1 MSHATDPPG
10 TLSPDTPDP
19 AAAEALAAP
28 SRRRRGAWKLTL
40 GLTIGRAALHL
51 LAHTWRIDVRN
62 AGGWQRLRHDGQPF
76 ILSLW
81 HGDMLPLLWV
91 HRAEGVSVL
100 ISAHRDGEI
109 VARVAESLGMR
120 TVRGS
125 TSRGGA
131 RALLELTRVL
141 RRGDEVAV
149 TPDGPRGPRH
159 ALAPGMLV
167 AAQRA
172 DAPVVAIGVHASR
185 AWRLRSWDRFLVPKP
200 FARVTVAYSDPLKV
214 AAGNARD
221 TAAEAPRFEALM
233 EQAARAAAEG

>member
-1 MSHATDPPG
+1 MSRATDQLPPD
-10 TLSPDTPDP
+10 SPAPQ
-19 AAAEALAAP
+19 AGEASAAP
-28 SRRRRGAWKLTL
+28 LPRRRGAWKLTL
-40 GLTIGRAALHL
+40 GLTVGRVVLHL
-51 LAHTWRIDVRN
+51 LARTWRIRIRN

-81 HGDMLPLLWV
+81 HGDLLPLLWV

-141 RRGDEVAV
+141 QRGHEVAV

-167 AAQRA
+167 AAQRS
-172 DAPVVAIGVHASR
+172 DAPVVAIGVHASS
-185 AWRLRSWDRFLVPKP
+185 AWRLRSWDRFLVPRP

-221 TAAEAPRFEALM
+221 ALAEAPRFASLM

>member
-1 MSHATDPPG
+1 MTGTPEPPE
-10 TLSPDTPDP
+10 PP
-19 AAAEALAAP
+19 ASEAGRERP
-28 SRRRRGAWKLTL
+28 RRGAWKLTI
-40 GLTIGRAALHL
+40 GLTVGRALLHL
-51 LAHTWRIDVRN
+51 LARTWRIRIRN
-62 AGGWQRLRHDGQPF
+62 AGGWQRLRESGEPF
-76 ILSLW
+76 IFSLW
-81 HGDMLPLLWV
+81 HGDMLPMLWV
-91 HRAEGVSVL
+91 QRGQGVAVL

-141 RRGDEVAV
+141 QRGEEAAV

-172 DAPVVAIGVHASR
+172 DAPIVAIGVYASR

-200 FARVTVAYSDPLKV
+200 FARVIVAYSDPARV
-214 AAGNARD
+214 AAANARD
-221 TAAEAPRFEALM
+221 AARDAPRFEELM
-233 EQAARAAAEG
+233 ERTARAAAEG